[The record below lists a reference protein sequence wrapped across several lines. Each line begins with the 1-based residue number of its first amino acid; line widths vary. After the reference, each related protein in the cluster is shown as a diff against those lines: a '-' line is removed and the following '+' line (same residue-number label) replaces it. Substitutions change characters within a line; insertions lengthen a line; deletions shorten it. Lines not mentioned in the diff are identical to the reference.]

1 MKLRLLLGSFS
12 VLFIILLGCLLGGCE
27 TKPRE
32 ELSWRDL
39 TWAVGAPL
47 PDAEDFALRLP
58 EGIRVTYAEEYTYP
72 SIGEYTLTLLVNGG
86 GYKDHK
92 VQVRFTLQRDNVPP
106 VIEGASDL
114 VSTEGLGISY
124 RAGITVTDNCDDA
137 VRLEVDSSAVN
148 IHKQGVYPVIYT
160 ATDNAGN
167 QTVCRVQVYVY
178 REAVSMEDLM
188 EKIAPIAATL
198 CPEGASKYEK
208 AEAIYDYVYY
218 NVDYVSY
225 SDKSDWIRAAYEGLR
240 TGSGDC
246 FTYFA
251 LSKAFFTYFGIEN
264 MDIHRTE
271 GIVDERHYWNYVNI
285 SSDPAAPRWYHFD
298 ATPLAGATHRGCL
311 LTDAQIRAYSEGR
324 VSEDGVRNYF
334 YAYDSA
340 DYPKSDTRIINHTI
354 EP

>member
-1 MKLRLLLGSFS
+1 MLLVSFLALS
-12 VLFIILLGCLLGGCE
+12 ILSACIFVGCSRPKEPLA
-27 TKPRE
+27 
-32 ELSWRDL
+32 WRDL

-47 PDAEDFALRLP
+47 PDASDFAVRLP
-58 EGIRVTYAEEYTYP
+58 EGVQVTYAEEYTYP
-72 SIGEYTLTLLVNGG
+72 SVGEYTLTLLVNGG
-86 GYKDHK
+86 GYVDHA
-92 VQVRFTLQRDNVPP
+92 VQVRLSLMRDKDPP
-106 VIEGASDL
+106 VIEGASDI

-124 RAGITVTDNCDDA
+124 RAGITVTDNCDGPIQLA
-137 VRLEVDSSAVN
+137 VDSSAVN
-148 IHKQGVYPVIYT
+148 IHEQGIYPVIYT
-160 ATDNAGN
+160 ATDGAGN
-167 QTVCRVQVYVY
+167 QTVCQVKVYVY
-178 REAVSMEDLM
+178 REAVTMEDLM

-198 CPEGASKYEK
+198 CPQEASVYEK
-208 AEAIYDYVYY
+208 AEAIYEYVYY

-225 SDKSDWIRAAYEGLR
+225 SDKSDWVRAAYEGLR

-285 SSDPAAPRWYHFD
+285 SSDPASPRWYHFD